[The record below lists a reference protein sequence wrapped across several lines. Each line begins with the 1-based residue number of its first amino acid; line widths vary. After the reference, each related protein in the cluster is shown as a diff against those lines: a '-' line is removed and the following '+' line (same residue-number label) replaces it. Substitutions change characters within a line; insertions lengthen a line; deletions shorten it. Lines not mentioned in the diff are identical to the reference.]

1 MAQGK
6 FRLYYRDEAD
16 LEVPLEGVRY
26 RILQLP
32 EGRSVKVGVTGA
44 DGCTDSVATQAQITD
59 LFSGNQA
66 PRTHVHRPVPLLP
79 ENEVRFELE
88 IQDAGTR
95 EYIAPDYHPGQG
107 VRVLSLPTGVTFS
120 EHELKL
126 RLQPYFLVRFQ
137 MQQDNASI
145 PNAPYIAY
153 TRNRQGREVV
163 AQNDSGRS
171 IRGNTD
177 RNGETE
183 RIHHNGPLVFKFDFP
198 GLGTPYTTRLLQ
210 PLVRGKSPVLYYL
223 GAKSIRDQTAPN
235 EGRTSEVAGKI
246 SVPAVLNA
254 EHEELLLLTKE
265 VWDEFEAVSGLIE
278 NTMAGVH
285 RARLNLNNAL
295 EAKSMEQIRQAEEA
309 LGLAEDRVAEMLNG
323 DFGTLADLQ
332 EVVTFE
338 SYDRGSART
347 ERNRM
352 GMRRRYIPRQKYE
365 ELKRRRVRG
374 VPIDVDLGV
383 KARAKGRGGGQAQSS
398 ASHDPTGKS
407 DFDADKFMQSLRRI
421 SAEARVMQVGGGSRT
436 WDLLEVGGNEFSESV
451 RKSESYEVDK
461 AAQWLRFVAGAG
473 ASGALSW
480 NEKGMTAQI
489 RGNAQA
495 KLVLFEGKWMHSF
508 AIPSVKGWQMHYGG
522 MDLGAIVFVLA
533 CELYGFVGAKGAI
546 TGTVGVTTESG
557 KASVRPRVRDRDD
570 SLAGNFDEV
579 HGLPRADLGD
589 PPASTSASSGG
600 SSSRIVPAAL
610 NERPPEN
617 INGMSVKAELFAG
630 AEGGLRPSGDLRW
643 LPPDQ
648 RGPVSFASL
657 SLDVAV
663 SAGAAASGQ
672 LYIYYAKGK
681 FRIKA
686 SARLCWGVGAK
697 GGIDFVVDVAKMIE
711 FVKWLHYQL
720 LHAGI
725 KHLAYMATAAFDAFS
740 QILFMVIA
748 EDSTIGQF
756 LKSTTEEISISLRI
770 VQERLNTAEA
780 RAKLVNSINKQPEW
794 LIYATPETRGMLLY
808 AITRHYPETHA
819 HDLPAVK
826 REGWDLQ
833 AHMLPSHKQAILNV
847 MAAVQTRAEWANV
860 MEHMSIDGSKRNDA
874 GKAEGDVL
882 RFLNYGYSLN
892 SNLSAIFDNI
902 NAHPDW
908 TPSDVGNTYLAEFL
922 AHRRKLTEEF
932 PRGYEVALYGT
943 PEYERLLALDGQE
956 SPTFA
961 AIAPPE
967 TWLDRG
973 GPDAMLA

>member
-6 FRLYYRDEAD
+6 FRLYYEDKTG
-16 LEVPLEGVRY
+16 LEVPVEGVRY

-32 EGRSVKVGVTGA
+32 ERRSVKAGVTGS
-44 DGCTDSVATQAQITD
+44 DGSTLFVETQRQITD
-59 LFSGNQA
+59 LISGNYGSQA
-66 PRTHVHRPVPLLP
+66 ARPVPLLP
-79 ENEVRFELE
+79 ERELSFELE
-88 IQDAGTR
+88 IQDLETKQ
-95 EYIAPDYHPGQG
+95 YVAPDCHPDQG
-107 VRVLSLPTGVTFS
+107 SRTLRLPASIAYSV
-120 EHELKL
+120 HEMKL
-126 RLQPYFLVRFQ
+126 RLQPYFRVRFQ
-137 MQQDNASI
+137 MQQDNTPI

-153 TRNRQGREVV
+153 TRDRQGREVV
-163 AQNDSGRS
+163 AQGDNGRN

-177 RNGETE
+177 RSGETE
-183 RIHHNGPLVFKFDFP
+183 RILHNGPLVFKFDFP
-198 GLGTPYTTRLLQ
+198 GLDAPYTTRMLQ
-210 PLVRGKSPVLYYL
+210 PLVKGMRPAYYYL
-223 GAKSIRDQTAPN
+223 GAKSIQDQTAPN
-235 EGRTSEVAGKI
+235 EGRTSEVAGKV

-254 EHEELLLLTKE
+254 EHEELLLLTQD
-265 VWDEFEAVSGLIE
+265 VWDEFEAASGLIE
-278 NTMAGVH
+278 NTMAGIH
-285 RARLNLNNAL
+285 RAHLNLNNAL
-295 EAKSMEQIRQAEEA
+295 EAKSMEEIRRAEEA
-309 LGLAEDRVAEMLNG
+309 LGIAEDRVAELLNG
-323 DFGTLADLQ
+323 EFGTLADLQ

-338 SYDRGSART
+338 SFDRGRERT
-347 ERNRM
+347 ERSRM
-352 GMRRRYIPRQKYE
+352 GMRRRYIPQKKYE

-374 VPIDVDLGV
+374 VPIEVDLGV
-383 KARAKGRGGGQAQSS
+383 KARAKGANGSQVQSR

-407 DFDADKFMQSLRRI
+407 DFDAAKFMQSLKRI
-421 SAEARVMQVGGGSRT
+421 TAEARVFQVGGGART
-436 WDLLEVGGNEFSESV
+436 WDLLEVGGNEFSDSV

-461 AAQWLRFVAGAG
+461 AAQWLRFAAGAG
-473 ASGALSW
+473 ASGAVSW
-480 NEKGMTAQI
+480 SEKGVTAQV

-495 KLVLFEGKWMHSF
+495 KLVLFEGKWVHSF

-546 TGTVGVTTESG
+546 TGAVGVTTERG
-557 KASVRPRVRDRDD
+557 KASVKPQVRDRDD
-570 SLAGNFDEV
+570 SLAENFDGA

-589 PPASTSASSGG
+589 PPG
-600 SSSRIVPAAL
+600 SNGQPSSRIVPAAL
-610 NERPPEN
+610 NERPPDN

-630 AEGGLRPSGDLRW
+630 AEGGLRPSGELRW
-643 LPPDQ
+643 LPPD
-648 RGPVSFASL
+648 RRDPVSFATL

-663 SAGAAASGQ
+663 NAGAAASGQ
-672 LYIYYAKGK
+672 LYIYYANGK

-697 GGIDFVVDVAKMIE
+697 GGVDFVVDVAKMIE

-748 EDSTIGQF
+748 EDSQIGEM
-756 LKSTTEEISISLRI
+756 LKPTVRAVADALNAL
-770 VQERLNTAEA
+770 QKRLATAEA
-780 RAKLVNSINKQPEW
+780 RARLVSSINKQSEW

-808 AITRHYPETHA
+808 AITRHYPETHT
-819 HDLPAVK
+819 HDLPTVK

-847 MAAVQTRAEWANV
+847 MAGVNARAEWANV
-860 MEHMSIDGSKRNDA
+860 MEHMSIDGRKRNDP

-892 SNLSAIFDNI
+892 SNLDRVFDNI

-908 TPSDVGNTYLAEFL
+908 TPSDVGNTYLTEYL

-943 PEYERLLALDGQE
+943 PEYERLLELDGQE

-961 AIAPPE
+961 AIAPQE
-967 TWLDRG
+967 MWLDRN
-973 GPDAMLA
+973 GPGTMLA